1 MKRKNILAL
10 LLILVMM
17 SAVLTGCGASTKS
30 EAYANG
36 AMEAPAAMDMAMQEE
51 AMESEV
57 LYSSSAAGSA
67 APENAVDQKLITTVN
82 INAETEDLDPFMEQI
97 GSKITALGGYIE
109 YQDVYN
115 GSAYA
120 SYRYRSASMTIR
132 IPAENLDG
140 FVEQVKDFSN
150 VVSYN
155 ESQENVT
162 LTYVATESRVK
173 ALETQEKRLLE
184 LLEKAENMTE
194 LLEIEARLSEVRY
207 ELESVASRLRVLS
220 NQVDY
225 ATVHLD
231 IDQVKVYTEV
241 EEQTVWQRIGSGFS
255 KNLKNL
261 GDELVNLFVWIVT
274 YSPQLLI
281 FAAIVV
287 LVILLIKRSSRKR
300 RVKKAPM
307 PPFDTSFET
316 PAPEKE
322 EK

>member
-1 MKRKNILAL
+1 MMKRKNILAL
-10 LLILVMM
+10 MMALVMM
-17 SAVLTGCGASTKS
+17 AAVLTGCGGASKS

-36 AMEAPAAMDMAMQEE
+36 AVEAPMAMDMAVQEE
-51 AMESEV
+51 VTESEV
-57 LYSSSAAGSA
+57 LYSSSASGTA
-67 APENAVDQKLITTVN
+67 APENAAQQKLITTVN
-82 INAETEDLDPFMEQI
+82 INAETEDLDPFMENI
-97 GSKITALGGYIE
+97 GSKIAALGGYIE

-115 GSAYA
+115 GSAYS
-120 SYRYRSASMTIR
+120 SYRHRSASMTIR
-132 IPAENLDG
+132 IPADNLPG

-173 ALETQEKRLLE
+173 ALETQETRLLE
-184 LLEKAENMTE
+184 LLEQAENMTE

-207 ELESVASRLRVLS
+207 ELENVASRLRVLS

-241 EEQTVWQRIGSGFS
+241 EEQTVWQRIGSGFT

-261 GDELVNLFVWIVT
+261 GDDLVDLFVWLVT
-274 YSPQLLI
+274 YSPQLVI

-287 LVILLIKRSSRKR
+287 AAIVLIKRASRKR
-300 RVKKAPM
+300 PVKKAPM
-307 PPFDTSFET
+307 PPFA
-316 PAPEKE
+316 APPQEPE